1 MLLQWQ
7 FWTSGEDNNSVSI
20 LPTPISPILAIASDN
35 RYLLY
40 LFAYLSS
47 FQCKHHIWSPFK
59 KPISLFQLSPH
70 LQWHRPINCCFI
82 FRPQLGQTRLLLICV
97 PPAGWWKRPRRKC
110 HTAGANLAHAP
121 PRLG

>member
-40 LFAYLSS
+40 LLPTCLLSNANTIFGVRS
-47 FQCKHHIWSPFK
+47 K

-82 FRPQLGQTRLLLICV
+82 FRPQLGQTRLLLISV
-97 PPAGWWKRPRRKC
+97 PPAGWWKYQRRKC
-110 HTAGANLAHAP
+110 HTAGANPAHAP